1 MVSSMSSR
9 TNRNILL
16 LVEGESAEVK
26 LFEQILKCFPE
37 IEIYPNNILVYKT
50 NLWTLNTDLE
60 KAFGDDWHTQEE
72 IDFLD
77 FLKSS
82 NRVKKQIE
90 NLDNAKITDIFL
102 VFDYERQEPKFNAKQ
117 LEKMLDFFNN
127 STENGQLYINYPMV
141 ESYKHLQKPL
151 PDICYLDRKCK
162 CNVLTSSGKNNQY
175 KRVVGEESDFTDL
188 RKITTEDFRQF
199 VIHNLCKASYITS
212 KTKKEISK
220 EIAYDYWKHF
230 DLIDILNVQNKCSDD
245 LESGFVYIL
254 CTCLFFILE
263 YNSRYIFNEN
273 NI

>member
-1 MVSSMSSR
+1 MSSS
-9 TNRNILL
+9 TKRNILP

-26 LFEQILKCFPE
+26 LFERILTCFPE
-37 IEIYPNNILVYKT
+37 IEINPDNILVYKT
-50 NLWTLNTDLE
+50 NLWTLNTDL
-60 KAFGDDWHTQEE
+60 KDAFGDDWHTQEE

-82 NRVKKQIE
+82 NRIKKQIE
-90 NLDNAKITDIFL
+90 NLDTAKITDIFL
-102 VFDYERQEPKFNAKQ
+102 IFDYERQEPKFNAEQ
-117 LEKMLDFFNN
+117 LEKILEFFNN
-127 STENGQLYINYPMV
+127 STENGQLYINYPMI
-141 ESYKHLQKPL
+141 ESYKHLKKPL
-151 PDICYLDRKCK
+151 PDTDYLDRICK
-162 CNVLTSSGKNNQY
+162 CNILTNSHKKNNQY
-175 KRVVGEESDFTDL
+175 KKVVGEESGFTDL
-188 RKITTEDFRQF
+188 RKIEAEDLRQF
-199 VIHNLCKASYITS
+199 IIHNLCKASYITS
-212 KTKKEISK
+212 KNKKEISK